1 MGETSLYRIFQAP
14 NSQKYYKPTHQC
26 RENRHPLS
34 ATVFRDVPFIVPFQG
49 FRERLRT
56 NSRAR
61 EGIKALFW
69 PTSFPGFSPTRPC
82 GARETGRKENLE
94 TRLYFDPLP
103 VLLDTSGLDVTLSN
117 ADILI
122 CNLQPATHNLTC
134 DQAFFLLRFT
144 RKRV

>member
-1 MGETSLYRIFQAP
+1 MNLEELHTSQFA
-14 NSQKYYKPTHQC
+14 
-26 RENRHPLS
+26 
-34 ATVFRDVPFIVPFQG
+34 DVPFIVPFQG

-69 PTSFPGFSPTRPC
+69 PTSFPGFSPTRPY

-103 VLLDTSGLDVTLSN
+103 VVMDTSGLDVTLSN
-117 ADILI
+117 AEILI
-122 CNLQPATHNLTC
+122 CNLQPTT
-134 DQAFFLLRFT
+134 
-144 RKRV
+144 

>member
-14 NSQKYYKPTHQC
+14 NSQKYYKPTHQR

-34 ATVFRDVPFIVPFQG
+34 GTVFRDVPFIVPFQG

-69 PTSFPGFSPTRPC
+69 PTSFPGFSPSRPY

-103 VLLDTSGLDVTLSN
+103 VVMDTSGLDVTLSN

-122 CNLQPATHNLTC
+122 CSFPSSFYKKESLGRA
-134 DQAFFLLRFT
+134 
-144 RKRV
+144 

>member
-1 MGETSLYRIFQAP
+1 MGETSLHRIFQAP

-69 PTSFPGFSPTRPC
+69 PTSFSGFSPTRPY
-82 GARETGRKENLE
+82 GARETGRKENLG

-103 VLLDTSGLDVTLSN
+103 VLLDTSGLGVTLSN
-117 ADILI
+117 AEILI
-122 CNLQPATHNLTC
+122 CSFPSSFYKKESIGRA
-134 DQAFFLLRFT
+134 
-144 RKRV
+144 

>member
-1 MGETSLYRIFQAP
+1 M
-14 NSQKYYKPTHQC
+14 
-26 RENRHPLS
+26 S

-69 PTSFPGFSPTRPC
+69 PTSFPGFSPTHPY

-94 TRLYFDPLP
+94 TRLYLGPLP
-103 VLLDTSGLDVTLSN
+103 VVMDASGLGVTLSN

-122 CNLQPATHNLTC
+122 C